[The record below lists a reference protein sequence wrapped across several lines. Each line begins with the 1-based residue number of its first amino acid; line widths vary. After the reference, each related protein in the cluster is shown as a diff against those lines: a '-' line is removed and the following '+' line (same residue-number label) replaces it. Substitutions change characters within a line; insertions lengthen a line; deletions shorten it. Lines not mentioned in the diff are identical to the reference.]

1 MANSVPSTPLFPP
14 ISGGGCYPPPP
25 PPLDGDYGCPVP
37 GCPVPGTK
45 PPHRPPCPPP
55 PPYPDPHEPGYW
67 AKDGDWPL
75 PPESP
80 SCPPPPPPKCPP
92 NHSTVVPPPIPP
104 VRYVPGMDVQEQL
117 TTMANHVNVCV
128 DRWNQIQAN
137 CYDALN
143 KVVGAAVSNDVY
155 YEPDEVRFSTGY
167 SSADGST
174 YEIIESKAVD
184 KAGRPIHLSLQTAF
198 NGGNKGV
205 RQSILDKSFVSSG
218 NAVITA
224 VSPALGTDGWRGL
237 CMVHGNPVA
246 TAEPQEG
253 DWLCGWTK
261 RGVLRLLPAT
271 ETTVESACR
280 NQIVDCIGP
289 VIPIVMNGK
298 PTVVAANYPA
308 EPGAIQ
314 AIGWKQCNGNKVLFS
329 CGMQDEPGCTV
340 KNVADLLVSMGVTT
354 AAITCYM
361 NAYGTGNMGPFVKEN
376 NGDDN
381 SGESNPSV
389 GDSVASSLAGQ
400 ASVTNVVGQA
410 QNVYGNNG
418 IVPEPWVN
426 QEDSLQSQEV
436 LGLTGGMTYIGKLSD
451 RPLQYQIPQN
461 AAFWIITKRPIRAG
475 WPNRWTGEIADIC
488 QRLGMNATELD
499 SVQGKLD
506 IEQVQ
511 ILDLQNRVGKLE
523 TNDKEQDAQIADHE
537 TRINDIEDRLD
548 SAEGDIQQLFTD
560 LSAETAARIAGDE
573 KLAEDLQKEIDART
587 DGDNKLN
594 DRVNQLRTALTEEIT
609 ARNQADQ
616 DLSNA
621 ILNEVNAR
629 IAGDTQLSTKIDLN
643 KVQLENLITK
653 EQTAREEADDNLQ
666 EQIDALGK
674 DVSKI
679 NLKTGH
685 GLREVVSSNGTRTI
699 EAYLGPGMRFNPLGQ
714 ITPNIGNGLQI
725 IDGQIIPKLSEC
737 FTINEE
743 GEITMSC
750 CCDSNGKLPMAGE
763 GLDYTVDPQSGEV
776 SMNLVPPT
784 GSDLGGVKA
793 GNGVTIE
800 ADGTI
805 NVNGGGGNDPYT
817 LPPATKT
824 TLGGVVIGDNL
835 TVDENGKVSAVD
847 SYVLPVASPTVLG
860 GVKVGKNLVID
871 AAGILNAEIPDL
883 PAGEGDTVL
892 SGDGINIVKD
902 GTQRT
907 ATISLSDETKGTL
920 AQVGDNKNAI
930 DALDSKVDNVAK
942 GTVSNTLFQ
951 TTVQGIN
958 QNVTKAQG
966 AADAAQVTANQA
978 NAAANDAAEL
988 AAQAK
993 ETADNAAAAFV
1004 NALPLSGGTM
1014 TGDINFEQQSQT
1026 RSVEGAPTI
1035 KGLPTPTEPDEVAN
1049 KKYVDDA
1056 VSGADTSG
1064 LMPKSGGTFSGNVT
1078 MGSGAK
1084 LNGITEPTAE
1094 SEAAN
1099 KGYVDSLK
1107 PEIQAAQNAAD
1118 AAATKADS
1126 AASTAAT
1133 ASQQSTQA
1141 LAKADEAKAAADA
1154 ASVAVEGGPFLPLS
1168 GGSMT
1173 GDIDINANINLN
1185 GTDSSNN
1192 YKVNIADNRAT
1203 NRVVTLDRTGLSI
1216 DNVGNST
1223 SKCSYGVNGA
1233 FIAQVTDDST
1243 VPHLSLSKSNGV
1255 VGFSATSHL
1264 NPSSGV
1270 AIIGGVADP
1279 DGDYAAANKRYV
1291 DNAVAGA
1298 SSGAFLPLTGGT
1310 VTGDVIFNKHLTVGT
1325 NKKTIINDGDITS
1338 SFTTNSGVTE
1348 SVDLHY
1354 SSFNFRNQGH
1364 IWVMQ
1369 GIKGSNSSS
1378 VNFHPGTDTSR
1389 STTPTILRGVSSPV
1403 IDDDAANKK
1412 YVDDA
1417 VAGVS
1422 GSVGAFLPLTG
1433 GTVTGTLTVNNLLNI
1448 GTGGYTNSVR
1458 PHSITI
1464 AGEQSSGDETSVEY
1478 GYGSVYFRNQGNVL
1492 FIAGTNSAGNTTLV
1506 VKPVSESTSST
1517 SATIIRGVKNPVQ
1530 SYDAANKS
1538 YVDSKVIESV
1548 IKQSMLAF
1556 GNNSYLDSNWTC
1568 SSSAGNLY
1576 LVHTSFNGKN
1586 KVQLFGSGI
1595 ALTVT
1600 SVNGISSSDTTEIF
1614 NWTQSNSS
1622 SITNR
1627 SIPVGYLFAN
1637 NGNIIRPLN
1646 LRITSSNIILN
1657 CASALTA
1664 NITAGMNCQ
1673 LFIQGGAIM
1682 T

>member
-1 MANSVPSTPLFPP
+1 MANSVPSKPLFPP

-45 PPHRPPCPPP
+45 PPHRPPFPPP

-184 KAGRPIHLSLQTAF
+184 KAGRPIHLRLQTAF

-237 CMVHGNPVA
+237 CMVKGNPVA

-376 NGDDN
+376 NDGDN
-381 SGESNPSV
+381 SRESNPSV

-461 AAFWIITKRPIRAG
+461 AAFWIITKRPIKAG

-643 KVQLENLITK
+643 KVQIENLITK
-653 EQTAREEADDNLQ
+653 EQTAREKADENLQ

-763 GLDYTVDPQSGEV
+763 GLDYTVDAQSGEV
-776 SMNLVPPT
+776 SLNLVPPT

-800 ADGTI
+800 TDGTI

-1014 TGDINFEQQSQT
+1014 TGDINFEQQAQT

-1084 LNGITEPTAE
+1084 LNGIVEPTAE

-1141 LAKADEAKAAADA
+1141 LAKADEAKT
-1154 ASVAVEGGPFLPLS
+1154 AVEGGPFLPLS

-1173 GDIDINANINLN
+1173 GNIDIDANINLN

-1192 YKVNIADNRAT
+1192 YSVNIADNRET
-1203 NRVVTLDRTGLSI
+1203 NRVLTLDRMGLSI
-1216 DNVGNST
+1216 ANRGNNT

-1233 FIAQVTDDST
+1233 FIVQVTDDTT

-1291 DNAVAGA
+1291 DNAIA
-1298 SSGAFLPLTGGT
+1298 STVGSSTENFLPLSGGVLTGGIAFP
-1310 VTGDVIFNKHLTVGT
+1310 TGVVNGLFTISGANDSTTGLRLTGNGNSDTTVGMYVRGH
-1325 NKKTIINDGDITS
+1325 NLVL
-1338 SFTTNSGVTE
+1338 NSAISPYRV
-1348 SVDLHY
+1348 
-1354 SSFNFRNQGH
+1354 Q
-1364 IWVMQ
+1364 
-1369 GIKGSNSSS
+1369 IKE
-1378 VNFHPGTDTSR
+1378 VE
-1389 STTPTILRGVSSPV
+1389 TPTGAY
-1403 IDDDAANKK
+1403 DAANKK

-1422 GSVGAFLPLTG
+1422 GSTGAFLPLTG
-1433 GTVTGTLTVNNLLNI
+1433 GTVTGTLTVDRLLNV
-1448 GTGGYTNSVR
+1448 GRGGYTNSIK

-1464 AGEQSSGDETSVEY
+1464 AGEDSSGEKTSVEY
-1478 GYGSVYFRNQGNVL
+1478 GYGSVYFRDQGNVL
-1492 FIAGTNSAGNTTLV
+1492 FIAGTNSADETTLLL
-1506 VKPVSESTSST
+1506 KPVSESTSST

-1530 SYDAANKS
+1530 NYDAANKS
-1538 YVDSKVIESV
+1538 YVDSKAITTDGTIAETVRINQWQLTNPPDRGELIFEYYEIGKIRISITKAYFGSTLFKLNSTLQAFTSLRIGQGSSNRGDNAEYIV
-1548 IKQSMLAF
+1548 GIVKDNTTTVGIVRYVLAGSLAF
-1556 GNNSYLDSNWTC
+1556 VYIDALKDIQASN
-1568 SSSAGNLY
+1568 Y
-1576 LVHTSFNGKN
+1576 
-1586 KVQLFGSGI
+1586 
-1595 ALTVT
+1595 
-1600 SVNGISSSDTTEIF
+1600 ISIKELPAY
-1614 NWTQSNSS
+1614 
-1622 SITNR
+1622 TNFHM
-1627 SIPVGYLFAN
+1627 S
-1637 NGNIIRPLN
+1637 
-1646 LRITSSNIILN
+1646 
-1657 CASALTA
+1657 
-1664 NITAGMNCQ
+1664 
-1673 LFIQGGAIM
+1673 
-1682 T
+1682 